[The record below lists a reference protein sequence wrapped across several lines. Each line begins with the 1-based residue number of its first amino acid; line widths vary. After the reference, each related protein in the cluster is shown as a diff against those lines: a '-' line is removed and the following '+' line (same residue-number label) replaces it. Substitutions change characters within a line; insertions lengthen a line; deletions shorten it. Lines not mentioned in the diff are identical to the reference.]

1 MKYLPQLDR
10 KLLIFFSSILLYL
23 LIFSLYIFIDIHPVD
38 DSELSFLIKSELRL
52 PRALVASLLAI
63 GISAAG
69 CITQT
74 IFQNPLASPSILGA
88 SSGAV
93 LITLLTNSFVSSLYQ
108 PIASFCGA
116 FFVLGLF
123 LVFWRMFSGSSLES
137 LLIFG
142 FATNTLIS
150 SINQLI
156 ISLDLLN
163 FEKTTNSLLF
173 LMGDLSSKSWIHVY
187 IGALTILPALT
198 ISIIRSPKY
207 DLLAL
212 GKGVAGNLGLNVDRT
227 YLEALLMAGFM
238 IGGAISI
245 GGIFPFLGLVLPFIV
260 RIFIGPSLIRLI
272 PITCSFAACTTLA
285 VDYLAQNIIYPDA
298 LYSGVIMALLGSP
311 VFIALLLKQRSLT

>member
-1 MKYLPQLDR
+1 MKYLPRLKR
-10 KLLIFFSSILLYL
+10 KPTLFISSIILYL
-23 LIFSLYIFIDIHPVD
+23 LIFSLYILIDMHPIEDV
-38 DSELSFLIKSELRL
+38 ELSLLIKSELRL

-93 LITLLTNSFVSSLYQ
+93 LLTLLTNSFVSSFYQ

-116 FFVLGLF
+116 FLVLVLF
-123 LVFWRMFSGSSLES
+123 LVFWRLFSQSSLES

-173 LMGDLSSKSWIHVY
+173 LMGDLSSKGWSHVY
-187 IGALTILPALT
+187 IGAITILPALT
-198 ISIIRSPKY
+198 ITIIRSSKY

-212 GKGVAGNLGLNVDRT
+212 GKDIAGNLGLNVNRT
-227 YLEALLMAGFM
+227 YMEALLLAGFM

-260 RIFIGPSLIRLI
+260 RVFVGPSLLSLI
-272 PITCSFAACTTLA
+272 PITCTLAASATLA

-311 VFIALLLKQRSLT
+311 LFVALLLKQRSVT